1 MAKVTL
7 VGLLI
12 LSATPIEVDGETIL
26 LETGK
31 VYDIEAK
38 QAKQLVHQGVAD
50 DTPANVAFHRGDMA
64 LYEKLVREA
73 ATKKSGKQGAL
84 LSNTSSTLTPE
95 QEAAKAEA
103 EALLEQAAVEADAE
117 KAEALKADAKKL
129 LEDAGVP
136 AE

>member
-1 MAKVTL
+1 MAKATL

-12 LSATPIEVDGETIL
+12 LSATPIEVDGETIQ

-31 VYDIEAK
+31 VYDLEAK
-38 QAKQLVHQGVAD
+38 QAKLLVQQGVAD
-50 DTPANVAFHRGDMA
+50 DTPANVAFHRGDME

-73 ATKKSGKQGAL
+73 SAKKAGKQGTL
-84 LSNTSSTLTPE
+84 LSNTPPALTAE
-95 QEAAKAEA
+95 QEKAKAESDL
-103 EALLEQAAVEADAE
+103 LLEQAAAEADPE
-117 KAEALKADAKKL
+117 KKAELTTAAKKL

>member
-1 MAKVTL
+1 MAKATL

-12 LSATPIEVDGETIL
+12 LSATPIEVDGETVQ

-31 VYDIEAK
+31 VYDLEAK
-38 QAKQLVHQGVAD
+38 QAKLLVQQGMAD
-50 DTPANVAFHRGDMA
+50 DTPANVAFHRGDME

-73 ATKKSGKQGAL
+73 ETKKSGKQGNL
-84 LSNTSSTLTPE
+84 LSNAPPALTAE
-95 QEAAKAEA
+95 QEKAKAEA
-103 EALLEQAAVEADAE
+103 AQLVEQAAAE
-117 KAEALKADAKKL
+117 TDPAKAEDLKAAAKKL